1 MPLELVLGPDP
12 IFRKKAET
20 VTLFD
25 EELEK
30 TAQAMLEALYREQGL
45 GLGAN
50 MLGLLKRIIVVDLQ
64 EGGKKAPMILV
75 NPVITD
81 KSEETQTFTEA
92 SLSFPGLSAEI
103 TRPQSITVAFQD
115 TRGKSHSMAAE
126 GWLATILQHE
136 IDYLD
141 GILYFDYLS
150 ATKRNML
157 LRKAKKLKKAG

>member
-25 EELEK
+25 EELGK

-50 MLGLLKRIIVVDLQ
+50 MLGLLQRIIVVDLQ
-64 EGGKKAPMILV
+64 EGGTKAPMILV
-75 NPVITD
+75 NPAVTE
-81 KSEETQTFTEA
+81 KSAETQTFTEA

-103 TRPQSITVAFQD
+103 TRPRSVTVTFQD
-115 TRGKSHSMAAE
+115 INGESHSISAD

-157 LRKAKKLKKAG
+157 LRKAKKLKKSG